1 MLGVLL
7 RRTIT
12 NCCRD
17 LFQSMEC
24 YNWFHWMLQVKMLQ
38 VKMSHKF
45 HPPHRS
51 TGFWVLCILEGF
63 NNITCVL
70 GMACSYWCKL
80 GGIFLA
86 TGTLLSRL
94 CHWQVAGKL
103 WVVGGRQKPLLQLET
118 VFCAEYPN
126 FLTRNR
132 CRKPSVKG
140 EHGSP
145 APGNLLSGLA
155 QKMGLAWQPLSA
167 VFLFSGSAAKIRET

>member
-1 MLGVLL
+1 MICFKAWSAIIG
-7 RRTIT
+7 
-12 NCCRD
+12 
-17 LFQSMEC
+17 F
-24 YNWFHWMLQVKMLQ
+24 
-38 VKMSHKF
+38 
-45 HPPHRS
+45 
-51 TGFWVLCILEGF
+51 TGCSKSKCSKSKCPTSFIRHIDRLDFEFLCILEGF

-132 CRKPSVKG
+132 CRKPNVKG

-145 APGNLLSGLA
+145 APGNLFSGLA

-167 VFLFSGSAAKIRET
+167 VFLFSGSAAKRRET

>member
-1 MLGVLL
+1 MICFKAWSAIIGFTGCSKSKCSKSKCPTVSSATSIDWILSFVYSRRIQQYHVRPWYGML
-7 RRTIT
+7 
-12 NCCRD
+12 
-17 LFQSMEC
+17 
-24 YNWFHWMLQVKMLQ
+24 
-38 VKMSHKF
+38 
-45 HPPHRS
+45 
-51 TGFWVLCILEGF
+51 IL
-63 NNITCVL
+63 
-70 GMACSYWCKL
+70 MQL

-132 CRKPSVKG
+132 CRKPNVKG

-145 APGNLLSGLA
+145 APGNLFSGLA

-167 VFLFSGSAAKIRET
+167 VFLFSGSAAKRRET